1 MRLTERKTPNFCCL
15 LTKLSVLFCR
25 PRRSIRF
32 VAAFLFVQTW
42 KVSPYSY
49 LSHHYYY
56 HHHPSSRF
64 FYLCYFHCCC
74 CCCCCCSCSRFRFR
88 FRSLLPSPSP
98 FPPRS
103 RPRRRQS
110 SKSSRNPPSW
120 PLNLRVGTLYPVR
133 TSVSC
138 TGTGGRTEVEDRS
151 RTARCLRPASRFP
164 LCSGTPP
171 RTIQSR
177 GAIFYRSE
185 PILCCCCHRTR
196 EKKAMIIII
205 TTPRERESES
215 GVVSVVFF
223 LGTTKRQKK
232 ERESLW

>member
-56 HHHPSSRF
+56 HHPSSRF
-64 FYLCYFHCCC
+64 FYLCYFHCC

-103 RPRRRQS
+103 RLRRRQS

-120 PLNLRVGTLYPVR
+120 PLNLRVDTLYPVR

-185 PILCCCCHRTR
+185 PTSCTR
-196 EKKAMIIII
+196 KSA
-205 TTPRERESES
+205 TARRACRFPPA
-215 GVVSVVFF
+215 FP
-223 LGTTKRQKK
+223 LH
-232 ERESLW
+232 WD